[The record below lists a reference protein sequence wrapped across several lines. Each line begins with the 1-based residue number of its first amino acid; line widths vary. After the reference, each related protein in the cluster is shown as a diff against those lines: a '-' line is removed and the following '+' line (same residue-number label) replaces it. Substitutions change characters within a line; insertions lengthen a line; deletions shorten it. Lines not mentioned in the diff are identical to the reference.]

1 MTGDEMQLTPEQ
13 IADYHR
19 DGFIVIPNC
28 YSAEEVQALRRD
40 TERLCTVEAD
50 SVFRERSGTV
60 RSIFRVHENN
70 GPASSPPY
78 RALTRTPRLLH
89 PVMQVLG
96 SDEVYVAHTKVNTKS
111 ALEGTG
117 WLWHQD
123 FGYWVHDGYPTNDML
138 TAMVMLSDTQEIHGS
153 LYIIPGSHK
162 LGLVDHYYDDSQAA
176 YQLPQRAVQR
186 DHIKEILKTSGAPV
200 PIVGKAGTLILF
212 HCLTIHGSGVN
223 MSAENRWQAYITYN
237 SVANRPNDVEKPRGD
252 FVRSTNWAPLPI
264 ESDDA
269 IANADRR
276 AQARELS
283 VQGK

>member
-1 MTGDEMQLTPEQ
+1 MELSKQQ

-28 YSAEEVQALRRD
+28 YSSEEVQAIRND
-40 TERLCTVEAD
+40 TERLCAIKAD
-50 SVFRERSGTV
+50 SIFRESSGAV
-60 RSIFRVHENN
+60 RSIFRVHETD
-70 GPASSPPY
+70 GPVASPQY
-78 RALTRTPRLLH
+78 RALSRTPRLLR
-89 PVMQVLG
+89 PVMQTLG
-96 SDEVYVAHTKVNTKS
+96 SEEVYIAHTKVNTKS

-123 FGYWVHDGYPTNDML
+123 FGYWVHDGYPENDML

-153 LYIIPGSHK
+153 LYMIPGSHK
-162 LGLVDHYYDDSQAA
+162 LGLLDHYYDDSQAA

-186 DHIKEILKTSGAPV
+186 DRIKKILETSGAPV
-200 PIVGKAGTLILF
+200 PIVGKAGTLVLF

-223 MSAENRWQAYITYN
+223 MSAENRWQAYLTYN
-237 SVANRPNDVEKPRGD
+237 RVANRPHDVEKPRGD

-264 ESDDA
+264 ERDDGILA
-269 IANADRR
+269 AGQR
-276 AQARELS
+276 QQQREVS

>member
-1 MTGDEMQLTPEQ
+1 MELTKQQ

-28 YSAEEVQALRRD
+28 YSREEVRAIRED
-40 TERLCTVEAD
+40 TERLCAIEAD
-50 SVFRERSGTV
+50 SIFRERSGAV
-60 RSIFRVHENN
+60 RSIFRVHEKD
-70 GPASSPPY
+70 GPVASPQY
-78 RALTRTPRLLH
+78 RALSRTPRLLR
-89 PVMQVLG
+89 PVMQTLG
-96 SDEVYVAHTKVNTKS
+96 SDEVYIAHTKVNTKS

-123 FGYWVHDGYPTNDML
+123 FGYWVHDGYPANDML
-138 TAMVMLSDTQEIHGS
+138 TAMVMLSDTQEIHGA
-153 LYIIPGSHK
+153 LYMIPGSHK

-186 DHIKEILKTSGAPV
+186 DQIRKILDTSGAPV
-200 PIVGKAGTLILF
+200 PIIGKAGTLVLF

-223 MSAENRWQAYITYN
+223 MSAESRWQAYITYN
-237 SVANRPNDVEKPRGD
+237 RVANRPRDVEKPRGD

-264 ESDDA
+264 ESDDGILTA
-269 IANADRR
+269 GQRR
-276 AQARELS
+276 QEREVS